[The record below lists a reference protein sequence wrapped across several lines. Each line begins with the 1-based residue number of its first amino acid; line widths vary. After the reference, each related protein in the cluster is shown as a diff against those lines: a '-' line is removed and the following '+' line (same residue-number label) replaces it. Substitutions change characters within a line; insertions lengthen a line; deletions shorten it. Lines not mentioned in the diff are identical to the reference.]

1 MSTDHNTPPLF
12 PEEWGWQKY
21 EDTFREYVERIAQAN
36 ELHLERCFAQL
47 DDRPDYSS
55 YEGVK
60 IRRWTALQMLVDRL
74 PGYEQMAALSD
85 RQRSDFDVLFRK
97 LVAEARLRQRAA
109 LRWEKPPMDRNP
121 PLPSLTP
128 ANRNKVG
135 ARRPTKRSRQQDK
148 DFDRGI

>member
-1 MSTDHNTPPLF
+1 M
-12 PEEWGWQKY
+12 
-21 EDTFREYVERIAQAN
+21 
-36 ELHLERCFAQL
+36 
-47 DDRPDYSS
+47 
-55 YEGVK
+55 K

-97 LVAEARLRQRAA
+97 LVAEARLQQRAA

-121 PLPSLTP
+121 PLPPLTP
-128 ANRNKVG
+128 ANRNKDG
-135 ARRPTKRSRQQDK
+135 ALRPSKRRRQQDK